1 MQSEMYTLVLR
12 RVTIGLAVVFSTFTV
27 SQSVDKQLRD
37 LFDPQSQPFASA
49 EALPSWSR
57 LLDRIAQQAETIQQC
72 LDDESMCEG
81 RLQSVRH
88 LLDRGRELDREQQV
102 WLVNRYINRFSR
114 YRKDRRRDVNVGQFT
129 VRVGQEWSTLTEFL
143 QRGGDCEDYATSK
156 YQLLRL
162 FGVRAEELRV
172 VVIYDRTE
180 REHHAIVGIANVEGQ
195 VLLLDTD
202 NQIYRRRPPM
212 YRFVY
217 ALNEDHVWD
226 YGVEDTR
233 LKSSV
238 RRALKE
244 RRSADDD
251 TDQAP

>member
-37 LFDPQSQPFASA
+37 LFDSQSQPFATA
-49 EALPSWSR
+49 DALPSWSR
-57 LLDRIAQQAETIQQC
+57 LLDRIAQQSETIQQC
-72 LDDESMCEG
+72 LDDELMCEG
-81 RLQSVRH
+81 RLQSVQH

-102 WLVNRYINRFSR
+102 RLVNRYINRFSR
-114 YRKDRRRDVNVGQFT
+114 YREDRRRDVSVGQAT

-162 FGVRAEELRV
+162 FGVPAEELRV

-244 RRSADDD
+244 RRSTDDD

>member
-1 MQSEMYTLVLR
+1 MQSEMYTLVLQ
-12 RVTIGLAVVFSTFTV
+12 RVTIGLAVVFSTFTA
-27 SQSVDKQLRD
+27 SQSVDKQLHD
-37 LFDPQSQPFASA
+37 LFDPQSQPFATA

-57 LLDRIAQQAETIQQC
+57 LLDRIAEQDETIQQC
-72 LDDESMCEG
+72 LNDESMCEG
-81 RLQSVRH
+81 RLQSVQH
-88 LLDRGRELDREQQV
+88 LLVRGRELDREQQV
-102 WLVNRYINRFSR
+102 RLVNRYINRFSR
-114 YRKDRRRDVNVGQFT
+114 YREDRRRDVSVGQST

-143 QRGGDCEDYATSK
+143 QQGGDCEDYATSK

-162 FGVRAEELRV
+162 FGVPAEELRV

-244 RRSADDD
+244 RRLKDDA